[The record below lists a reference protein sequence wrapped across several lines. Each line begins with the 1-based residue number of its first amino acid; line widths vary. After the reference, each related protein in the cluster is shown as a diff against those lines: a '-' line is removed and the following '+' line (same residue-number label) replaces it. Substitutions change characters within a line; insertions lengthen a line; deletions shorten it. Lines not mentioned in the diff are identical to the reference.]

1 MFTLYKFSFS
11 LCFSRTL
18 LALFYTVIQLDYKVN
33 KCVNSHLVTSQ
44 NCLGN
49 NLNLIPFHVW
59 VIDKRIFS
67 IKQILRN
74 KQILICFKCSIYSFI
89 QLPKIKIRFSNGRRK
104 HSLHIKGYFLVFCN
118 VIQKRLGFRMNNCS
132 GFYYHSFSADLTK
145 HTVLFDTWCV
155 SYFLSAQSQFVPGK

>member
-1 MFTLYKFSFS
+1 MCELS
-11 LCFSRTL
+11 
-18 LALFYTVIQLDYKVN
+18 
-33 KCVNSHLVTSQ
+33 VTSQ

-49 NLNLIPFHVW
+49 NLNLIPIHVW

-89 QLPKIKIRFSNGRRK
+89 SLPKIKIRFSNGRRK
-104 HSLHIKGYFLVFCN
+104 CSLHIKGYFLAFCN

-145 HTVLFDTWCV
+145 HTVLFDAWCE
-155 SYFLSAQSQFVPGK
+155 SYFFICPESICSWEVVSSKKKKMVGETWVLNIVMLQIQGFCTNAKKRK